1 MNDDTGD
8 GRGRLRRPGL
18 RWAGVPAAV
27 AGIALLAAACGV
39 SSPPLT
45 ATQVRYQKDL
55 AYAQCMRSHG
65 QPSFPDPTSQ
75 GGFKFSDGLPSGPAY
90 QSAYTACKK
99 VLPNGSVVTAAQL
112 RRLMGTA
119 LKFAECMRAHGI
131 ANFPDPTMSN
141 GTISIAIPQGSGT
154 DTSSPQFLAAQQAC
168 RSLEAAGGGS
178 S

>member
-1 MNDDTGD
+1 MNNDTGD
-8 GRGRLRRPGL
+8 GPGRLRRSRL
-18 RWAGVPAAV
+18 RRAGIPAAV
-27 AGIALLAAACGV
+27 AGIALLAVACGV

-45 ATQVRYQKDL
+45 AAQVRYQKDL

-65 QPSFPDPTSQ
+65 QPSFPDPSSQ
-75 GGFKFSDGLPSGPAY
+75 GGFKFPNGLPSGPAY

-99 VLPNGSVVTAAQL
+99 LLPNGGVVTAQL
-112 RRLMGTA
+112 RKLMGTA
-119 LKFAECMRAHGI
+119 LKFAECMRTHGI

-141 GTISIAIPQGSGT
+141 GTISIAIPQGSGI

-168 RSLEAAGGGS
+168 RSLKAGSGGS

>member
-18 RWAGVPAAV
+18 RWAGIPAAV

-141 GTISIAIPQGSGT
+141 GTISIAIPQGSGI

-168 RSLEAAGGGS
+168 RSLKPGGGGS
-178 S
+178 P

>member
-8 GRGRLRRPGL
+8 GRGRLRLSRL
-18 RWAGVPAAV
+18 RWAGIPAAV
-27 AGIALLAAACGV
+27 AGIALLAVACGV

-65 QPSFPDPTSQ
+65 QPSFPDPSSQ
-75 GGFKFSDGLPSGPAY
+75 GGFRFSNGQPSGPAY
-90 QSAYTACKK
+90 QSAYTACKNL
-99 VLPNGSVVTAAQL
+99 LPNGGVVTAAQL
-112 RRLMGTA
+112 RKLMGTA

-131 ANFPDPTMSN
+131 ANFPDPTLSN
-141 GTISIAIPQGSGT
+141 GTIVIRSPQSTGT

-168 RSLEAAGGGS
+168 RSLEPGGGGLS
-178 S
+178 

>member
-8 GRGRLRRPGL
+8 GRGRLRRSRL
-18 RWAGVPAAV
+18 RWAGIPAAV
-27 AGIALLAAACGV
+27 AGIALLAVACGV

-45 ATQVRYQKDL
+45 AAQVRYQKDL

-65 QPSFPDPTSQ
+65 QPSFPDPSSQ
-75 GGFKFSDGLPSGPAY
+75 GRFKFPDGLPSGPAY

-99 VLPNGSVVTAAQL
+99 LLPNGGVVTAARL
-112 RRLMGTA
+112 RKLMGTA
-119 LKFAECMRAHGI
+119 LKFAQCMRAHGI

-141 GTISIAIPQGSGT
+141 GTISIAIPRGSGI

-168 RSLEAAGGGS
+168 RSLKAGGGGS